1 MKRRALLLSPL
12 AALAVHRAGAAQP
25 LVPTPADME
34 GPYYPPTR
42 PAGEV
47 TDLTRVPGVRGTAE
61 GERLDLSGTVV
72 GTDGAPIAGA
82 IVEIWQA
89 DARRSYIHPS
99 GASGAGRDPAF
110 AGYGRVR
117 TGTDGAYRFTTVRPP
132 AYAVRPPHVHF
143 RVSAPG
149 RPPLVTQ
156 LYFDGQNQEQ
166 GWAAPFGRSRAEARA
181 LQTVPL
187 ERAADGGWTARFR
200 IVLADA

>member
-1 MKRRALLLSPL
+1 MKRRTLLLLPL
-12 AALAVHRAGAAQP
+12 AALAAHRAATAQP
-25 LVPTPADME
+25 LGPTPADSE

-47 TDLTRVPGVRGTAE
+47 TDLTRVPGVRGAAE

-72 GTDGAPIAGA
+72 GTNGAPIAGA

-89 DARRSYIHPS
+89 DARRSYLHPA
-99 GASGAGRDPAF
+99 GASDAGRDPAF
-110 AGYGRVR
+110 AGYGRMR
-117 TGTDGAYRFTTVRPP
+117 TGTDGAFRFATVRPP
-132 AYAVRPPHVHF
+132 AYAGRPPHVHF

-149 RPPLVTQ
+149 RPPLTTQ
-156 LYFDGQNQEQ
+156 LYFDGQNQER
-166 GWAAPFGRSRAEARA
+166 GWAAPFGRSRADTRA

-187 ERAADGGWTARFR
+187 ERAADDGWVARFR